1 MAGNYT
7 EHYQLS
13 QWQPQDRVLRT
24 EFNQDNA
31 RLDSA
36 LNQLAGQTLHVAAG
50 VYTGTGLHGSGQPNT
65 LTFEFAPMLVII
77 VADHTSLLKTGTV
90 LVTGQTRSPGIGT
103 AYSSGSC
110 LDLTVTWSGNS
121 VSWYAGDEERQ
132 LNEAEVPYRYF
143 ALG

>member
-1 MAGNYT
+1 
-7 EHYQLS
+7 
-13 QWQPQDRVLRT
+13 
-24 EFNQDNA
+24 
-31 RLDSA
+31 
-36 LNQLAGQTLHVAAG
+36 
-50 VYTGTGLHGSGQPNT
+50 
-65 LTFEFAPMLVII
+65 MLVII

-110 LDLTVTWSGNS
+110 LDLTVTWSGNG